1 VSGIAFPQSAD
12 RPLFLIIGGP
22 NGSGK
27 SSVYTNASIEHVGRS
42 VWIINPDLLAQ
53 RIRDVEG
60 LDAVLANLKAVQRIE
75 SWLDASIEAHQSVG
89 VETVLSTPK
98 YRRLVDCARRLSFEV
113 GLVYVVLDSPQRNIE
128 RVRLRVQK
136 GGHAVPENKIVERY
150 SRSLEQLPWFIEAA
164 DRAWVYDNSGASPKL
179 IAQKGDGVLEIDP
192 GALPSIRNA
201 LGAA

>member
-1 VSGIAFPQSAD
+1 VSRIAFPQSAD

-27 SSVYTNASIEHVGRS
+27 SSVYTDASIEHVGRS

-53 RIRDVEG
+53 RISAVEG
-60 LDAVLANLKAVQRIE
+60 LAATTANLKAVQRIE
-75 SWLDASIEAHQSVG
+75 AWLDASIAAHQSVG

-98 YRRLVDCARRLSFEV
+98 YRRLVDCAKRLRFEV

-150 SRSLEQLPWFIEAA
+150 SRSLAQLPWFVEAV

-179 IAQKGDGVLEIDP
+179 IAQKDRGVLEVDP
-192 GALPSIRNA
+192 GALPAVRTA
-201 LGAA
+201 LGTA